1 MKFIMKQQDFARLM
15 VQKWKSV
22 AVESTFLN
30 HEIIE
35 KSLKLFRLHPFV
47 VSPFF
52 VLLIVLETVCCMIMI
67 GPVRMILMMM
77 MIEMKVS
84 VMRLRPRAVVE
95 CDNMRGSQNISSI
108 TFRGFEGWW

>member
-30 HEIIE
+30 HETIE
-35 KSLKLFRLHPFV
+35 KSLKLF
-47 VSPFF
+47 SPFF
-52 VLLIVLETVCCMIMI
+52 VLLIVLKTVCCMIMI

-95 CDNMRGSQNISSI
+95 CDNMRRSQNISFI
-108 TFRGFEGWW
+108 TLRGFEGWCR